1 MGSLCKKKI
10 WSISRRK
17 KKNLNKR
24 NLIDEGLKR
33 MAWSNPKKPKAKKSP
48 KFLDEIRQ
56 RKCIICETFHEPQMS
71 PTSAH
76 HVIHDRFSRTKTAD
90 QMAIPLCEGHHQGLW
105 DRSKIAIHQS
115 PKKWRDLYGPDWS
128 YSSLVSH

>member
-1 MGSLCKKKI
+1 
-10 WSISRRK
+10 
-17 KKNLNKR
+17 
-24 NLIDEGLKR
+24 

-71 PTSAH
+71 PTFAH
-76 HVIHDRFSRTKTAD
+76 HVIHDRFSGSKTPD
-90 QMAIPLCEGHHQGLW
+90 HLAIPLCEGHHQGFW

>member
-1 MGSLCKKKI
+1 MT
-10 WSISRRK
+10 
-17 KKNLNKR
+17 
-24 NLIDEGLKR
+24 
-33 MAWSNPKKPKAKKSP
+33 WSNPKKPKAKKDP

-76 HVIHDRFSRTKTAD
+76 HIIHDRFSRTKTAD

-105 DRSKIAIHQS
+105 DRSKISIHQS